1 MKVSIDHD
9 VCTGHGRCYM
19 LAPEVFD
26 SDDSGFGAVRSTDVP
41 FELEDQARSGVRNCP
56 EHAITADRAGVSE

>member
-26 SDDSGFGAVRSTDVP
+26 SDDSGFGQVRSLEVP
-41 FELEDQARSGVRNCP
+41 PEAEDQARVGVRNCP
-56 EHAITADRAGVSE
+56 EQAITVDE

>member
-9 VCTGHGRCYM
+9 VCTGHGRCYT

-26 SDDSGFGAVRSTDVP
+26 SDDSGFGQVRSVEIP
-41 FELEDQARSGVRNCP
+41 PEVEDQARAGVRNCP
-56 EHAITADRAGVSE
+56 EQAITVSE